1 MEEKPKSF
9 DVYPSFIWCLT
20 PKHQII
26 DPQTSKEFT
35 QTSNDFTPKAKYSLV
50 TVKFIKNW
58 ISLFTRN
65 KTVKWIE
72 IKVLSLKSAGNWKDK
87 ITLRFNFIESNS
99 TELESKDRKI
109 ESNYIFVESKKKC
122 V

>member
-1 MEEKPKSF
+1 MLRVGLLDPEGMI
-9 DVYPSFIWCLT
+9 IWCLGV
-20 PKHQII
+20 KHQINEG
-26 DPQTSKEFT
+26 S
-35 QTSNDFTPKAKYSLV
+35 TSNEFALNIKYFFV
-50 TVKFIKNW
+50 TVKFIKNR

-72 IKVLSLKSAGNWKDK
+72 IKILSLKSAGNWKDK

-109 ESNYIFVESKKKC
+109 ESNYIFVESKEKC